1 MTATLTQRYI
11 AATVHSLP
19 PSSQDDVRAE
29 LSASIADAVEARI
42 ENGEPPE
49 DAERAAL
56 NELGDPA
63 LLAAGFADRPLHL
76 IGPRYYPTWWR
87 LLKLL
92 LAIVPACV
100 LGAVTLGQSLA
111 GEGPGQIIG
120 QSIAAALSTALHL
133 CFWVTLVFVVLER
146 TGAGLPDWTVD
157 NLPEAPESGSGRA
170 NLIASLALLGL
181 AAGALAWDRSA
192 GFVRI
197 AGEAVPV
204 LNPSLWPWWMTGL
217 LALLAAE
224 GAFAVVLFAR
234 RRWSA
239 ALAVANTAIAV
250 LFASLVLTLLGRGQ
264 LVNPEFVVLIV
275 ERTGSSDL
283 PRILGVL
290 VAFSV
295 AVIGVW
301 DVVDGWLKARRAAPS

>member
-29 LSASIADAVEARI
+29 LSASSRTPSRPRS
-42 ENGEPPE
+42 ENGGAAEA
-49 DAERAAL
+49 AERSAL

-87 LLKLL
+87 LLVL

-100 LGAVTLGQSLA
+100 LGAVASASRSPGRGRARSSGSRSRRPCRPPCISLLG
-111 GEGPGQIIG
+111 
-120 QSIAAALSTALHL
+120 
-133 CFWVTLVFVVLER
+133 LVFVILER
-146 TGAGLPDWTVD
+146 RRRAAGLDGRQSARGARERLRPGQPDRLAGV
-157 NLPEAPESGSGRA
+157 PRPGRRGA
-170 NLIASLALLGL
+170 DLGPVRRVRP
-181 AAGALAWDRSA
+181 DRRRDRPRA
-192 GFVRI
+192 QP
-197 AGEAVPV
+197 VPV
-204 LNPSLWPWWMTGL
+204 ALVDEAGL

-224 GAFAVVLFAR
+224 AAFAVVLFAR

-250 LFASLVLTLLGRGQ
+250 LFASLALTLLGRGQ

-275 ERTGSSDL
+275 ERTGSPDL

-295 AVIGVW
+295 AAIGVW